1 VNKHALSLL
10 LIFTTA
16 GAMQQQAIT
25 LTPDKIATFKAA
37 QKIYLLAKETAQ
49 ELNKICELTIPDAL
63 QPDPTIGQTQQ
74 GLRMIVRDYPRFVE
88 SPWGLLTLFTSAA
101 HHNPNCFNA
110 STQTLLKKIGYPDT
124 SCLEKLSAWPYEKNN
139 DAYLKDT
146 PITRRNLALPCG
158 SQLLTQIQRKK
169 EYLVENPGSLYNI
182 NTVNNEQC
190 PMVIALSCE
199 LYRSTENA
207 LAEWQALEELAKNN
221 YLQTTPQSTKSPKA
235 SKTSPKSFITLPLL
249 TMLPTTAPSDPTSPK
264 SPVPQKTLPEQN
276 KRNSATPIYP
286 VLTRPCSPHDKESST
301 LRTTT
306 TLPKKLPP
314 VTVKKSEPTCSSMYR
329 F

>member
-1 VNKHALSLL
+1 
-10 LIFTTA
+10 
-16 GAMQQQAIT
+16 MQQQAIT

-37 QKIYLLAKETAQ
+37 QKIYVLAKETAQ

-124 SCLEKLSAWPYEKNN
+124 SCPEKLSSWPYEKNN

-190 PMVIALSCE
+190 PMAIALSCE
-199 LYRSTENA
+199 LYRSTEDV
-207 LAEWQALEELAKNN
+207 LTEWQTLEELAKNN
-221 YLQTTPQSTKSPKA
+221 YLQTTPQSTKSPKTTR
-235 SKTSPKSFITLPLL
+235 KTPKTLTTPPLL
-249 TMLPTTAPSDPTSPK
+249 AILPTGDPSDPTSPK
-264 SPVPQKTLPEQN
+264 SPVPQKTLTEQN
-276 KRNSATPIYP
+276 KKTFATPASP
-286 VLTRPCSPHDKESST
+286 VLTRPYSPHDQEWST
-301 LRTTT
+301 LRTIT
-306 TLPKKLPP
+306 TLPKKSPP
-314 VTVKKSEPTCSSMYR
+314 ATTKKSEPTCSSMYR